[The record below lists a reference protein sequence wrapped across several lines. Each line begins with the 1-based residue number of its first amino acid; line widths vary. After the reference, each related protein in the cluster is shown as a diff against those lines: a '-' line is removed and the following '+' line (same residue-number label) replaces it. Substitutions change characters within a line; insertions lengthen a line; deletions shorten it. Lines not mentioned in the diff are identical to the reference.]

1 MNFSSPFFLLLAS
14 LALGMLPLCA
24 GVASS
29 YLKVSIVLGM
39 IRSGLGAQQVPG
51 TLVTMSLSVA
61 ITLAVMAPVLSRSA
75 AAVGSLDAQRLGKS
89 SPHEVFEQLAPAI
102 TPWREFMQK
111 HCGEREL
118 EVMNSAM
125 QTTDSAPTGERQI
138 ELRALIP
145 AFVLSELK
153 QGFAMGF
160 VVLLPFLVID
170 LVVANLLVG
179 MGMMMVSPVMVSLP
193 LKLLL
198 FVLSDGWLLLCRGLI
213 ESYG

>member
-1 MNFSSPFFLLLAS
+1 MLLAS
-14 LALGMLPLCA
+14 LALGLLPLLA

-51 TLVTMSLSVA
+51 TMVTMSLAVA

-75 AAVGSLDAQRLGKS
+75 DVVTSLDAQKLSKS
-89 SPHEVFEQLAPAI
+89 SPHDVLEQLAPAI
-102 TPWREFMQK
+102 APWREFMQK
-111 HCGEREL
+111 HTGEREL
-118 EVMNSAM
+118 AVMRQAM
-125 QTTDSAPTGERQI
+125 KSNFEALKNDQII

>member
-1 MNFSSPFFLLLAS
+1 MNLNSPFFLLFAS
-14 LALGMLPLCA
+14 LALGLVPLLA

-29 YLKVSIVLGM
+29 YLKVSVVLGM
-39 IRSGLGAQQVPG
+39 LRSGLGAQQVPG
-51 TLVTMSLSVA
+51 TMVTMSLAIA
-61 ITLAVMAPVLSRSA
+61 ITLAVMAPVISKSVDALNTVDSQKLSKADLHTILEISTPIF
-75 AAVGSLDAQRLGKS
+75 Q
-89 SPHEVFEQLAPAI
+89 
-102 TPWREFMQK
+102 PWRQFMLE
-111 HCGEREL
+111 HSGEHEL
-118 EVMNSAM
+118 TVMQSTMRTEIVRDQEV
-125 QTTDSAPTGERQI
+125 

-160 VVLLPFLVID
+160 IVLLPFLVID

-198 FVLSDGWLLLCRGLI
+198 FVLSDGWILLTRGLI
-213 ESYG
+213 ESYK